1 MEQGAILN
9 VSAPPPLPV
18 RRLRAW
24 LAARQAPL
32 PRRHRAIKGLA
43 KTEKSR
49 DLMRAL
55 PRKSSGFFAGICCI
69 GWRLGS
75 GSRCWGAW
83 TERKPGPRLRLS
95 CMDQVQ
101 PAWTKPSTR
110 VAGQAWEP
118 AWMDETPRAGFE
130 PATNR
135 LTADRSTTE
144 LPRNEPALTGSL
156 ETLPFRPSTGQGGEA
171 DA

>member
-9 VSAPPPLPV
+9 VSAPPSLPV

-55 PRKSSGFFAGICCI
+55 PRKSSGFFRRNLLHWLAAG
-69 GWRLGS
+69 LGLALL
-75 GSRCWGAW
+75 GG
-83 TERKPGPRLRLS
+83 
-95 CMDQVQ
+95 MD
-101 PAWTKPSTR
+101 
-110 VAGQAWEP
+110 
-118 AWMDETPRAGFE
+118 
-130 PATNR
+130 
-135 LTADRSTTE
+135 
-144 LPRNEPALTGSL
+144 
-156 ETLPFRPSTGQGGEA
+156 
-171 DA
+171 